1 MAATLYALEAVEQT
15 VNNWIEAGGEI
26 STVKEGVLGWG
37 LTICHGEGLKTAI
50 ITEVPLNCWSSAHTI
65 RIYNKMPK
73 KYRQMLDDMENQEGE
88 TA

>member
-15 VNNWIEAGGEI
+15 IDKWIAAGGQI
-26 STVKEGVLGWG
+26 DTVEEGTLGYG
-37 LTICHGEGLKTAI
+37 LTICHGEGLRTAV
-50 ITEVPLNCWSSAHTI
+50 ITEVPLNCWSSAHKI

-73 KYRQMLDDMENQEGE
+73 KYQEMLENMEGE

>member
-15 VNNWIEAGGEI
+15 INNWIEAGGEI
-26 STVKEGVLGWG
+26 TTVKEGVLGYG
-37 LTICHGEGLKTAI
+37 LTICHGDGLRTAV
-50 ITEVPLNCWSSAHTI
+50 ITEVPLNCWSSAHKI

-73 KYRQMLDDMENQEGE
+73 KYQEMLENMEGE

>member
-26 STVKEGVLGWG
+26 STVEEGVLGWG
-37 LTICHGEGLKTAI
+37 LTICHGEGLRTAI
-50 ITEVPLNCWSSAHTI
+50 IKEVPLNEWSSAHTI

-73 KYRQMLDDMENQEGE
+73 KYHAMLENMEGE

>member
-1 MAATLYALEAVEQT
+1 MATLYTLEAVNQT
-15 VNNWIEAGGEI
+15 VNKWIEAGGEI
-26 STVKEGVLGWG
+26 STVEDGVLGWG
-37 LTICHGEGLKTAI
+37 LTICNGDGLKTAV

-73 KYRQMLDDMENQEGE
+73 KYKAMLENMEGE